1 MKIQSLIEREDGG
14 ADVVLTD
21 ITPFELE
28 ALVQAGF
35 VAMLERYAKEEQEKK
50 KLPMLLR
57 KEVE

>member
-1 MKIQSLIEREDGG
+1 MKIQSLIERDGGG

-35 VAMLERYAKEEQEKK
+35 VAMLERYAKEEQEKRK
-50 KLPMLLR
+50 VPMLLR
-57 KEVE
+57 KEAE

>member
-1 MKIQSLIEREDGG
+1 LKIQSLIERDGGG

-35 VAMLERYAKEEQEKK
+35 VAMLERYAKEEQEKRK
-50 KLPMLLR
+50 VPMLLR
-57 KEVE
+57 KEAE

>member
-50 KLPMLLR
+50 KVPMLLR
-57 KEVE
+57 KEEE